1 MKTEILMPSLSP
13 TMEEGSLAKWYVSP
27 GDKVKP
33 GDIIADIETDK
44 ALMEYESIEEG
55 TIVELIVKEGTENI
69 KVNSL
74 IAVIETEGAEE
85 MNTKEVDEIKKIE
98 PVSIDNNEKVLSEEG
113 KADSVDTT
121 FEDSKSLNNEK
132 TENQVVNELTVREAI
147 NSAIAE
153 EMRLDE
159 NVFLMGEEV
168 GEYQGAYKVSQ
179 GLLEEFGSERVI
191 DTPITEHGFTGLAV
205 GAAFTGIRPI
215 VEFMT
220 FNFAMQALDQIINS
234 AAKTNYMSGGQI
246 NCPIVF
252 RGPNGAAARVA
263 AQHSQDFAS
272 LYASIPGLKVIQPFS
287 AEDAKGLL
295 KSAIRENNPVIFLEN
310 EILYGKSFPVN
321 INSEQVIPIGEAK
334 TISTGQDVTIISY
347 GIGMM
352 HTLEADKK
360 LKELGISAEIVDLRT
375 IRPIDFDTIIE
386 SVKKTNRCV
395 TVEESFPVCSVG
407 SYIGSQIMIR
417 AFDYL
422 DAPVLN
428 CTGKDV
434 PMPYAENLE
443 KAALITP
450 DEIVLSVKQV
460 LYKD

>member
-55 TIVELIVKEGTENI
+55 TILDLLVEEGTENI

-74 IAVIETEGAEE
+74 IAIIETEGSEGIE
-85 MNTKEVDEIKKIE
+85 QKKDIDLSQNE
-98 PVSIDNNEKVLSEEG
+98 PALFDKNDQTSQV
-113 KADSVDTT
+113 
-121 FEDSKSLNNEK
+121 K
-132 TENQVVNELTVREAI
+132 TEANVISTIDDKEKNDQELNENSSTKQLTVREAI

-153 EMRLDE
+153 EMKLDE

-179 GLLEEFGSERVI
+179 GLLEEFGSNRVI

-205 GAAFTGIRPI
+205 GAAFSGIRPI

-220 FNFAMQALDQIINS
+220 FNFAMQALDQIVNS

-295 KSAIRENNPVIFLEN
+295 KAAIRENNPVVFLEN

-321 INSEQVIPIGEAK
+321 ISDDQVIPIGKAK
-334 TISTGQDVTIISY
+334 TVSIGKDVTIISY
-347 GIGMM
+347 GIGML
-352 HTLEADKK
+352 HTLEANIK
-360 LKELGISAEIVDLRT
+360 LKELGISAEIIDLRT
-375 IRPIDFDTIIE
+375 IRPIDFETIIE

-395 TVEESFPVCSVG
+395 TVEESFPVCSIG
-407 SYIGSQIMIR
+407 SYVGSQIMIK

-443 KAALITP
+443 KAALTSP
-450 DEIVLSVKQV
+450 DEIISAVKKV
-460 LYKD
+460 LYKN

>member
-55 TIVELIVKEGTENI
+55 TILDLLVEEGTENI

-74 IAVIETEGAEE
+74 IAIIETEGSEGIE
-85 MNTKEVDEIKKIE
+85 QKKDIDLNQNE
-98 PVSIDNNEKVLSEEG
+98 PALFD
-113 KADSVDTT
+113 
-121 FEDSKSLNNEK
+121 KSDQTSQVK
-132 TENQVVNELTVREAI
+132 TEANVISRVDDKEKNHQELNENSSTKQLTVREAI

-153 EMRLDE
+153 EMKLDE

-179 GLLEEFGSERVI
+179 GLLEEFGSNRVI

-205 GAAFTGIRPI
+205 GAAFSGIRPI

-220 FNFAMQALDQIINS
+220 FNFAMQALDQIVNS

-295 KSAIRENNPVIFLEN
+295 KAAIRENNPVVFLEN

-321 INSEQVIPIGEAK
+321 ISDDQVIPIGKAK
-334 TISTGQDVTIISY
+334 TVSIGKDVTIISY
-347 GIGMM
+347 GIGML
-352 HTLEADKK
+352 HTLEANIK
-360 LKELGISAEIVDLRT
+360 LKELGIRAEVIDLRT
-375 IRPIDFDTIIE
+375 IRPIDFETIIE

-395 TVEESFPVCSVG
+395 TVEESFPVCSIG
-407 SYIGSQIMIR
+407 SYVGSQIMIK

-443 KAALITP
+443 KAALTSP
-450 DEIVLSVKQV
+450 DEIISAVKKV
-460 LYKD
+460 LYKN

>member
-55 TIVELIVKEGTENI
+55 TILDLLVEEGTENI

-74 IAVIETEGAEE
+74 IAIIETEGSEGIE
-85 MNTKEVDEIKKIE
+85 QKKDIDLNQNE
-98 PVSIDNNEKVLSEEG
+98 PALFD
-113 KADSVDTT
+113 
-121 FEDSKSLNNEK
+121 KSDQTPQVK
-132 TENQVVNELTVREAI
+132 TEANVISRVDDKEKNHQELNENSSTKQLTVREAI

-153 EMRLDE
+153 EMKLDE

-179 GLLEEFGSERVI
+179 GLLEEFGSNRVI

-205 GAAFTGIRPI
+205 GAAFSGIRPI

-220 FNFAMQALDQIINS
+220 FNFAMQALDQIVNS

-295 KSAIRENNPVIFLEN
+295 KAAIRENNPVVFLEN

-321 INSEQVIPIGEAK
+321 ISDDQVIPIGKAK
-334 TISTGQDVTIISY
+334 TVSIGKDVTIISY
-347 GIGMM
+347 GIGML
-352 HTLEADKK
+352 HTLEANIK
-360 LKELGISAEIVDLRT
+360 LKELGISAEVIDLRT
-375 IRPIDFDTIIE
+375 IRPIDFETIIE

-395 TVEESFPVCSVG
+395 TVEESFPVCSIG
-407 SYIGSQIMIR
+407 SYVGSQIMIK

-443 KAALITP
+443 KAALTSP
-450 DEIVLSVKQV
+450 DEIISAVKKV
-460 LYKD
+460 LYKN